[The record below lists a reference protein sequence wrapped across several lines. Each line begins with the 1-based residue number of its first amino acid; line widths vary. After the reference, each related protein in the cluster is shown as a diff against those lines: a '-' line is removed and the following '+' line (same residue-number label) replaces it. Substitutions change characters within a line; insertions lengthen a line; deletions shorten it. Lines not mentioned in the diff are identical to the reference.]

1 MRSLTSIRGAPH
13 SRGTSPGIVSPGSD
27 VVAGPLYDA
36 EGIVIANCDVR
47 GALHAKRYSDV
58 VGHYSRADLLAP
70 SHPTLPS

>member
-1 MRSLTSIRGAPH
+1 M
-13 SRGTSPGIVSPGSD
+13 SPGSD